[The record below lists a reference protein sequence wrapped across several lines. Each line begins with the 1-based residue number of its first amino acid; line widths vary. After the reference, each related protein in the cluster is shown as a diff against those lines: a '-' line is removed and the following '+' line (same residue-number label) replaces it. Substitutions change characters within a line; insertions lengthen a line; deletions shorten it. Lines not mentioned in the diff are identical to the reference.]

1 MNVHRTKNESND
13 DIDGIKK
20 EMFSSSFHAND
31 DMTIELKGM
40 LHNNNG
46 FILTV
51 SNMEKLDDKLLTVWK
66 RIVEARGYF
75 CSLQYDFQDGWV
87 DVKCEKTKRR
97 PCIKASHVS
106 LVGYLSLLLFSIYAL
121 WYRQNKMPLK

>member
-1 MNVHRTKNESND
+1 MNVHRTKHESND
-13 DIDGIKK
+13 DIEGIKK
-20 EMFSSSFHAND
+20 EMFGFHCND
-31 DMTIELKGM
+31 DMTVDLKGM

-51 SNMEKLDDKLLTVWK
+51 SNMEKLDDKLLSAWK
-66 RIVEARGYF
+66 RIVESRGYS

-87 DVKCEKTKRR
+87 DVKCEKTKQR
-97 PCIKASHVS
+97 PCLKASHVS
-106 LVGYLSLLLFSIYAL
+106 MMGYLSLLLFSIYAL